1 MYKYILIYSKHSV
14 SCLTEFFDAREYA
27 GSEVDSEEEEEE
39 EEEGEGR

>member
-1 MYKYILIYSKHSV
+1 MFFASKNSNFNF
-14 SCLTEFFDAREYA
+14 LEFFDAREYA